1 MQALSVAIITYNE
14 EKNIERCL
22 KSVLPVAD
30 EIIVVDSF
38 STDNTKE
45 ICLRYNVKI
54 SDHPFEGFNTQKN
67 HAVSLCSHDLIL
79 SLDAD
84 EELSEEL
91 QKSIAAV
98 KENVEFDGYY
108 LERLTNYCGK
118 WIKHTW
124 SGDRKIRL
132 WNRSKGSWDSNI
144 IHEKVMMNEGATT
157 SLLNG
162 KLLHYSYPTL
172 DSHLSQISKFS
183 SISANAMR
191 AKGKQSSVWKLLFK
205 PPVKFFKLY
214 FIKFGFLDGY
224 EGFVIAVLSAYA
236 DFIKYV
242 NLHYLSRSKSAKS

>member
-1 MQALSVAIITYNE
+1 MQALSVAIITFNE

-38 STDNTKE
+38 SNDRTKE
-45 ICLRYNVKI
+45 ICLRFGVKC

-91 QKSIAAV
+91 QQSISSV
-98 KENVEFDGYY
+98 KENCLADGYY

-132 WNRSKGSWDSNI
+132 WNRNTGKWDSNI
-144 IHEKVMMNEGATT
+144 IHEKVLMSEGSKTQ
-157 SLLNG
+157 LLKG
-162 KLLHYSYPTL
+162 KLLHYSYPSIE
-172 DSHLSQISKFS
+172 SHLSQISKFS
-183 SISANAMR
+183 SISANAML
-191 AKGKQSSVWKLLFK
+191 AKGKRSSIFKLIVK
-205 PPVKFFKLY
+205 PGVKFLKLY
-214 FIKFGFLDGY
+214 VGKLGFLDGY

-236 DFIKYV
+236 DFIKYAK
-242 NLHYLSRSKSAKS
+242 LHDLRSEKPVQ

>member
-1 MQALSVAIITYNE
+1 MQALSVAIITFNE

-22 KSVLPVAD
+22 KSVMPVAD

-38 STDNTKE
+38 STDTTKE
-45 ICLRYNVKI
+45 ICSRYGVKI

-67 HAVSLCSHDLIL
+67 HAMSLCSNDLIL

-84 EELSEEL
+84 EELTEEL
-91 QKSIAAV
+91 QKSILAL
-98 KENVEFDGYY
+98 KENAESDGYY

-118 WIKHTW
+118 WIKYTW
-124 SGDRKIRL
+124 SGDRKMRL
-132 WNRSKGSWDSNI
+132 WNRNKGGWDSNI
-144 IHEKVMMNEGATT
+144 IHEQVLMQAGSKT

-172 DSHLSQISKFS
+172 DSHLSQISKFGA
-183 SISANAMR
+183 ISARAML
-191 AKGKQSSVWKLLFK
+191 AKGKRSSVWKLLFK

-214 FIKFGFLDGY
+214 FIKLGFLDGY
-224 EGFVIAVLSAYA
+224 EGFVIAVLSGYA

-242 NLHYLSRSKSAKS
+242 NLHYLSRSKSKKS